1 VQGQQ
6 ERTGGSGERRVSR
19 SAQEALVSDEK
30 RTQRTLKRAQR
41 GLKAVGRGAENA
53 LQLLRHGRLGA
64 PYQADH
70 EVVFREG
77 FLRLR
82 HYTGRASAQG
92 SAGTALLIPP
102 LMVTAEI
109 YDISPE
115 LSSVTFLVESGLD
128 VWGVD
133 FGSPETEKGGM
144 ERTLDE
150 HILGINRAVEEVAKR
165 TQGDVHLI
173 GYSQGGMFAY
183 QVAAYRRCANIA
195 SVVTFGSPVDMRRN
209 LPLRLNDTLAE
220 RVITAA
226 RDSIKGPLDELKGLP
241 GALTSRG
248 FKLLA
253 PKQEMR
259 HLISMLGLLHDKKA
273 YAEAEPR
280 RRFLGGEGF
289 IAWPGP
295 AFKSFVDQFVVN
307 NRLRSGGMV
316 IAGRAT
322 SLSDVTVPIL
332 YFVGERDEFA
342 RPEAVRAI
350 RKAATSADTYEVL
363 VPTGHFGLVVGSR
376 AMSLAWPAVAEWIP
390 WIDGNGDAPQIL
402 QEGESEEDVEE
413 DTPDVSPDNAGT
425 FAQRMYDLATDAVD
439 DLWHRMGDFSVD
451 VTDVVGAMRWQLP
464 RLARLLSLEDDSR
477 VSLSRLLSEQAS
489 AIPEETFFLWEGRA
503 FTYRQADERVTQ
515 MACVLLEQGVQ
526 HGTRVG
532 VLMSN
537 HPDYLSVTAAVNRL
551 GAVSVLL
558 NAGAR
563 GRSLTQAL
571 DTGDVALLV
580 VDTAHSETA
589 ASAAGTRRVVSVQPV
604 DDAVAG
610 VTDVSDTISA
620 ANTTLPAGIRANPGL
635 GSELSVLLFTSGT
648 TGMPKAARITHRRQ
662 VAAALW
668 AAMACDLTPRSTV
681 YCCLP
686 LYHATGLLVAVGG
699 ALVGGSRL
707 ALAPRFSTSSFWPDV
722 RRYGADVV
730 FYVGELC
737 RYLVVAPPHAEE
749 RNHPVRKFVG
759 NGMRPEVW
767 RRLLQRFGDLQV
779 VEFYGS
785 TEGNIVIGNVGGEKI
800 GSIGQPLAGSGEIA
814 LVKYDVS
821 RGDLVRDASGRGTLC
836 DTGESGLLVA
846 RIEEE
851 QPLARFDG
859 YDDAAET
866 DLKILRDLFE
876 AGDAWF
882 NSGDLMRQDEDGDF
896 WFVDRLGDTFRW
908 KGENVSTS
916 QVADTL
922 GEATF
927 VAFAAVY
934 GVALP
939 DREGRAGMAAVQLV
953 DGAPFDGKALYD
965 VVVRHLSP
973 AARPR
978 FVRVVQALKMTD
990 SLKITKRELQK
1001 EGADPGKIDDPLYWY
1016 DEAGA
1021 TYTLLDMNSFVR
1033 LILRS

>member
-1 VQGQQ
+1 M
-6 ERTGGSGERRVSR
+6 
-19 SAQEALVSDEK
+19 SDEK
-30 RTQRTLKRAQR
+30 RTQRTLKRAR
-41 GLKAVGRGAENA
+41 KSLKAVGRGAENA

-82 HYTGRASAQG
+82 HYAGRG
-92 SAGTALLIPP
+92 SGRGATGTALLIPP

-115 LSSVTFLVESGLD
+115 LSSVTFLVEAGLD

-133 FGSPETEKGGM
+133 FGTPEDEHGGM

-150 HILGINRAVEEVAKR
+150 HILGIDKAIDEVASR
-165 TQGDVHLI
+165 TQGAVHLI

-226 RDSIKGPLDELKGLP
+226 RDSIKGPLDDLKGLP
-241 GALTSRG
+241 GALTSKG

-273 YAEAEPR
+273 FTEAEPR

-295 AFKSFVDQFVVN
+295 AFKSFVDQFIVN
-307 NRLRSGGMV
+307 NRLRAGGMV

-322 SLSDVTVPIL
+322 SLSDITVPIL

-342 RPEAVRAI
+342 RPESVRAI
-350 RKAATSADTYEVL
+350 RKAATEADTYEVL

-390 WIDGNGDAPQIL
+390 WINGDGDVPQLL
-402 QEGESEEDVEE
+402 QEDDDDE
-413 DTPDVSPDNAGT
+413 DTEDEPPDLSPENAGT

-451 VTDVVGAMRWQLP
+451 LTDVVGAMRWQLP

-477 VSLSRLLSEQAS
+477 VSLSRLLTEQAS
-489 AIPEETFFLWEGRA
+489 AIPDETFFLWEGRA

-515 MACVLLEQGVQ
+515 MARVLLEQGVQ
-526 HGTRVG
+526 RGSRVG

-563 GRSLTQAL
+563 GRSLSQAL
-571 DTGDVALLV
+571 DTGDVSLLV
-580 VDTAHSETA
+580 VDTAHSEA
-589 ASAAGTRRVVSVQPV
+589 GSQAAGPRHVISIQPLE
-604 DDAVAG
+604 APEPG
-610 VTDVSDTISA
+610 VTDVSALISA
-620 ANTTLPAGIRANPGL
+620 AEPSLPAGIRANPGL
-635 GSELSVLLFTSGT
+635 GGELSVLLFTSGT

-707 ALAPRFSTSSFWPDV
+707 ALAPKFSASGFWPDV

-737 RYLVVAPPHAEE
+737 RYLVVAPPHTEE
-749 RNHPVRKFVG
+749 RTHPVKKFVG

-767 RRLLQRFGDLQV
+767 RRLLQRFGDIQV

-785 TEGNIVIGNVGGEKI
+785 TEGNIVIGNVGGEKV
-800 GSIGQPLAGSGEIA
+800 GSVGQPLAGAGEVA
-814 LVKYDVS
+814 LVKYDAS
-821 RGDLVRDASGRGTLC
+821 LGELVRDETGHGALC
-836 DTGESGLLVA
+836 EPGEAGLLVA

-859 YDDAAET
+859 YDNAEET
-866 DLKILRDLFE
+866 DQKIVRDLFE

-882 NSGDLMRQDEDGDF
+882 NSGDLMRTDEDGDY

-922 GEATF
+922 GEAPF

-934 GVALP
+934 GVELP
-939 DREGRAGMAAVQLV
+939 DREGRAGMAAIELV
-953 DGAPFDGKALYD
+953 PGAEFDGKALYD
-965 VVVRHLSP
+965 VAVRNLSP

-978 FVRVVQALKMTD
+978 FIRVVEALEMTD
-990 SLKITKRELQK
+990 SLKVTKRALQ
-1001 EGADPGKIDDPLYWY
+1001 EQGADPGKIDDPLYWY

>member
-1 VQGQQ
+1 MCG
-6 ERTGGSGERRVSR
+6 
-19 SAQEALVSDEK
+19 
-30 RTQRTLKRAQR
+30 
-41 GLKAVGRGAENA
+41 
-53 LQLLRHGRLGA
+53 
-64 PYQADH
+64 
-70 EVVFREG
+70 
-77 FLRLR
+77 
-82 HYTGRASAQG
+82 
-92 SAGTALLIPP
+92 
-102 LMVTAEI
+102 
-109 YDISPE
+109 
-115 LSSVTFLVESGLD
+115 
-128 VWGVD
+128 GVD
-133 FGSPETEKGGM
+133 FGIPEAETGGM

-150 HILGINRAVEEVAKR
+150 HILGIDKAVTEIANQ

-183 QVAAYRRCANIA
+183 QVAAYRRCENIA
-195 SVVTFGSPVDMRRN
+195 SIVTFGSPVDMRRN

-241 GALTSRG
+241 GTLTSKG

-273 YAEAEPR
+273 FTEAEPR

-295 AFKSFVDQFVVN
+295 AFKSFVDQFIVN

-316 IAGRAT
+316 IGGRAA

-342 RPEAVRAI
+342 RPESVRAI
-350 RKAATSADTYEVL
+350 RKAATNADTYEVL
-363 VPTGHFGLVVGSR
+363 MPTGHFGLVVGSR

-390 WIDGNGDAPQIL
+390 WVNGNGDAPQIL
-402 QEGESEEDVEE
+402 QEPEEGEEQEELPE
-413 DTPDVSPDNAGT
+413 VSPENAGT

-439 DLWHRMGDFSVD
+439 DLWHRMGDFSVEL
-451 VTDVVGAMRWQLP
+451 TDVVGAMRWQLP

-477 VSLSRLLSEQAS
+477 VSLSRLLSEQA
-489 AIPEETFFLWEGRA
+489 AVIPEETFFLWEGRA
-503 FTYRQADERVTQ
+503 FTYRQADERVSQ
-515 MACVLLEQGVQ
+515 MARVLLEQGVQ
-526 HGTRVG
+526 RGTRVG

-563 GRSLTQAL
+563 GHSLGQAL
-571 DTGDVALLV
+571 DTGKVVVLV
-580 VDTAHSETA
+580 VDTAHSQAGA
-589 ASAAGTRRVVSVQPV
+589 AAAGDRRVVSVQPV
-604 DDAVAG
+604 NAEVAG
-610 VTDVSDTISA
+610 VTDLSEAISTA
-620 ANTTLPAGIRANPGL
+620 SPTLPAGFRANPGL

-707 ALAPRFSTSSFWPDV
+707 ALAPRFSASGFWPDV

-737 RYLVVAPPHAEE
+737 RYLVVAPPNGDE

-767 RRLLQRFGDLQV
+767 RRLLQRFGDIQV

-800 GSIGQPLAGSGEIA
+800 GSVGQPLAGAGEVA
-814 LVKYDVS
+814 LVKYDAS
-821 RGDLVRDASGRGTLC
+821 LGQLVRDEGGHGTLC
-836 DTGESGLLVA
+836 EAGETGLLVA

-859 YDDAAET
+859 YDNEEET
-866 DLKILRDLFE
+866 DRKIVRDLFE
-876 AGDAWF
+876 SGDAWF
-882 NSGDLMRQDEDGDF
+882 NSGDLMRQDDDGDF
-896 WFVDRLGDTFRW
+896 WFIDRLGDTFRW
-908 KGENVSTS
+908 KGRTS
-916 QVADTL
+916 RHHRSPTPSERPRLWPSRPCMASSYLTVRA
-922 GEATF
+922 
-927 VAFAAVY
+927 
-934 GVALP
+934 
-939 DREGRAGMAAVQLV
+939 GRAWPPYSSSRARTSTARRSMMWSCGTSPQRH
-953 DGAPFDGKALYD
+953 APASSG
-965 VVVRHLSP
+965 SS
-973 AARPR
+973 RP
-978 FVRVVQALKMTD
+978 
-990 SLKITKRELQK
+990 
-1001 EGADPGKIDDPLYWY
+1001 
-1016 DEAGA
+1016 
-1021 TYTLLDMNSFVR
+1021 
-1033 LILRS
+1033 LR